1 MKRENKKQRLLRS
14 VPKESPSDGE
24 DHGNEGT
31 PNTELHSEVP
41 AVLVLADSAPCNTPI
56 SEDEYTGA
64 SASGVGPMIGC
75 PPRMALPQSRTTGE
89 YAVRGNIIHN
99 FCRLIGFNPDSRT
112 AALVEIADEKIRRT
126 CEGIDLTMAFAGLT
140 AVAFERA
147 YILNVKDRTV
157 RIAGDNIERH
167 YNRALVSQGM
177 APLGK
182 YDVPATIDF
191 VAMHGEI
198 PTELDYKSGLSIG
211 DPEVHWQRRICA
223 VALMIHYGTPT
234 ALSKVAYVK
243 EDGEIV
249 LDGCEFSCMDIDDF
263 CDEVVAAIDKVVEAK
278 AMLARGVMPTVYPSD
293 DNCKY
298 CNALTSCPY
307 YTNLAKSML
316 GTLKAVE
323 SGPDLRTLTSEEMG
337 KLWVFM
343 KDAERILKNIDTVGK
358 LMAETSPLIIDEEWE
373 VKPSWQAGRS
383 YFDDSKARGEIAKL
397 MYAMGSTE
405 EQVTAKIKSLS
416 GTGKSFAKFPKTR
429 RALPVVNKEE
439 AK

>member
-14 VPKESPSDGE
+14 MPSESSSDGE
-24 DHGNEGT
+24 DVGAEGT
-31 PNTELHSEVP
+31 SPVALPSEVRGDL
-41 AVLVLADSAPCNTPI
+41 VLVSPSPSDDAI
-56 SEDEYTGA
+56 EEDGYTGA

-75 PPRMALPQSRTTGE
+75 PPRMVLPQSRTTGE
-89 YAVRGNIIHN
+89 YAIRGNIIHN
-99 FCRLIGFNPDSRT
+99 FCRLIGYNPDNRA
-112 AALVEIADEKIRRT
+112 AALAEIADEKIRRT

-140 AVAFERA
+140 TVAFERA

-157 RIAGDNIERH
+157 RVAGDNLERH
-167 YNRALVSQGM
+167 YNKALISKGM

-182 YDVPATIDF
+182 YDVPATIDYVF
-191 VAMHGEI
+191 MEGGT
-198 PTELDYKSGLSIG
+198 PGELDYKSGLSIG

-223 VALMIHYGTPT
+223 TALMIHYET
-234 ALSKVAYVK
+234 ATAISKVAYVK

-263 CDEVVAAIDKVVEAK
+263 CDEVVAAIDKVCEAK

-337 KLWVFM
+337 KLWAFM

-358 LMAETSPLIIDEEWE
+358 MMAEKAPLIIDDEWE

-397 MYAMGSTE
+397 MYANGSTE
-405 EQVTAKIKSLS
+405 EQVAAKIKSLT
-416 GTGKSFAKFPKTR
+416 GVGKSFAKFPKTR
-429 RALPVVNKEE
+429 RVLPVMK
-439 AK
+439 